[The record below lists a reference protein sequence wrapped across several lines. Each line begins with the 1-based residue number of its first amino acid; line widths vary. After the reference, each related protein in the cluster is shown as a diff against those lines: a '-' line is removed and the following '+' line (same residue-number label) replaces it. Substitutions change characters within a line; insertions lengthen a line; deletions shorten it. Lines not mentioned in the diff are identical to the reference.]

1 MIWLDLDQ
9 KKNNSFTMRDSLFH
23 SKISLFGE
31 YGVII
36 GSKGLIIPYNFYGG
50 KLKLSLSNKDNNL
63 SNNTLTAFS
72 KYLKK
77 IPNPLVDFNWKA
89 MESDL
94 DNYLYFESDIPKGY
108 GVGSSGA
115 LVASIY
121 DRYATQKL
129 ELLQGRNKL
138 NHLKNIFSQM
148 EDFFHGKSSGLDPL
162 NSYLNSPILI
172 NSKNLVEMISLPLKK
187 EFKNGAIFIMDTGK
201 IKDTQKM
208 VSSFMD
214 RIKKK
219 SFRNIINNEFIH
231 FSEICI
237 DNFLYGD
244 FKSLIENTRNLSSI
258 VFDNFKP
265 MIPIEIRELWKRGIE
280 NNSYYLKLCGSGG
293 GGFVLGFTKNINK
306 ARKEL
311 IDYQLKIVYNI

>member
-121 DRYATQKL
+121 DRYATQ
-129 ELLQGRNKL
+129 N
-138 NHLKNIFSQM
+138 
-148 EDFFHGKSSGLDPL
+148 
-162 NSYLNSPILI
+162 
-172 NSKNLVEMISLPLKK
+172 
-187 EFKNGAIFIMDTGK
+187 
-201 IKDTQKM
+201 
-208 VSSFMD
+208 
-214 RIKKK
+214 
-219 SFRNIINNEFIH
+219 
-231 FSEICI
+231 
-237 DNFLYGD
+237 
-244 FKSLIENTRNLSSI
+244 
-258 VFDNFKP
+258 
-265 MIPIEIRELWKRGIE
+265 
-280 NNSYYLKLCGSGG
+280 
-293 GGFVLGFTKNINK
+293 
-306 ARKEL
+306 
-311 IDYQLKIVYNI
+311 